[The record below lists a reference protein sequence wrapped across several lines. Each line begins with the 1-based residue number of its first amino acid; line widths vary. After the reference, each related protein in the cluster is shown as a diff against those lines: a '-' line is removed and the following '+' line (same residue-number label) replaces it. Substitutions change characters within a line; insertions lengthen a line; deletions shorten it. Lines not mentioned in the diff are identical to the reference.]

1 MRSTAS
7 SSKNLSVTIV
17 ANHAATLDGLEGY
30 LRGAGVVTATTHMVD
45 RILDVTPLSCVA
57 VILFADEYGASGV
70 TRALTA
76 LRRARPKVLPVIV
89 TSEPLR
95 FGGRSRR
102 GVEGLAPLVIPK
114 PPWAWTLL
122 DAVRAR
128 FETSDVPSD
137 AS

>member
-7 SSKNLSVTIV
+7 SSKGLSVTIV
-17 ANHAATLDGLEGY
+17 ANQTATLDGLEGY

-45 RILDVTPLSCVA
+45 RILDVTPPSCAA

-70 TRALTA
+70 TRALAA
-76 LRRARPKVLPVIV
+76 LRRARPAVLLVIV
-89 TSEPLR
+89 TSEPRR
-95 FGGRSRR
+95 FGGRPRR
-102 GVEGLAPLVIPK
+102 GSEGLVPVVIPK

-128 FETSDVPSD
+128 FEASDVPSD